1 MISEERTEV
10 VVVGGGISGLSASV
24 ALQEAGFQVVLLEAR
39 QRLGGRI
46 FTVEGKSGGSLE
58 LGAQWI
64 HGGSEENSVWREAKR
79 AGLLGEV
86 DEDEVGRVV
95 DAAGNKVDEV
105 LAEKAWQI
113 YQQVAEE
120 AEEQY
125 SITEENDTTAT
136 LSQFCDQRVI
146 ELAGDDLDKLEPI
159 VSSLL
164 TVMAEYACDDLSKV
178 SSKLYGSSRELEGG
192 DVTVPGGLDGFIRRL
207 AENLKEDTVR
217 LKEEVVAIQ
226 WNDGGCS
233 IATRAGSTLHCQHA
247 IITLPLGVLQA
258 NHKNLFQ
265 PNLGR
270 EVLEALGNLG
280 PGSLSKV
287 FLGWETP
294 WWREGE
300 GSVRIVRS
308 RKEREGICL
317 PQDWY
322 DQIPG
327 FAEVAGQPG
336 ELLFWVVGPAA
347 KVVDSLSDSEV
358 AEGVTE
364 LLQTIHSNIDLPKPS
379 RVTRNPWTC
388 DPFTLGAY
396 SYPTTRAKEGD
407 QAVLAS
413 PLPSPTC
420 PRLLLAGEHTS
431 SEFWSFLHGARDSGL
446 AQAAKIIH
454 WRKTFST

>member
-1 MISEERTEV
+1 V
-10 VVVGGGISGLSASV
+10 VVVGGGISGLSAAA
-24 ALQEAGFQVVLLEAR
+24 ALQEAGVPVVLLEAR

-46 FTVEGKSGGSLE
+46 CTVEGKSGGLLE

-95 DAAGNKVDEV
+95 DTAGNKVDEV

-113 YQQVAEE
+113 YQKVAED
-120 AEEQY
+120 AEELFR
-125 SITEENDTTAT
+125 TKEKDDTTTT
-136 LSQFCDQRVI
+136 LSQFCKQRIV
-146 ELAGDDLDKLEPI
+146 ELAGNEQDKLEPI

-164 TVMAEYACDDLSKV
+164 TVMAEYACDDMSKV
-178 SSKLYGSSRELEGG
+178 SANLYGSSRELEGG
-192 DVTVPGGLDGFIRRL
+192 DVTVPGGLDGFIRGLSER
-207 AENLKEDTVR
+207 LKEDTVR
-217 LKEEVVAIQ
+217 LQEEVVCIN
-226 WNDGGCS
+226 WNEGGCS
-233 IATRAGSTLHCQHA
+233 ISTRAGSTLHCQHA
-247 IITLPLGVLQA
+247 IITIPLGVLQA
-258 NHKNLFQ
+258 NHKSLFQ
-265 PNLGR
+265 PSLGR
-270 EVLEALGNLG
+270 DVLEALDNLG

-287 FLGWETP
+287 FLGWEAP
-294 WWREGE
+294 WWEEGE

-308 RKEREGICL
+308 RKEHEGICL
-317 PQDWY
+317 PQDWIHH
-322 DQIPG
+322 IPG

-358 AEGVTE
+358 VEGATE
-364 LLQTIHSNIDLPKPS
+364 LLQKIHKNTDLPKPS
-379 RVTRNPWTC
+379 WVSRNPWTR

-396 SYPTTRAKEGD
+396 SYPTTQAKEGD

-413 PLPSPTC
+413 PLPSKTC

-431 SEFWSFLHGARDSGL
+431 SEFWSFLHGAHDSGL
-446 AQAAKIIH
+446 AQADKIIH
-454 WRKTFST
+454 WRKTCST